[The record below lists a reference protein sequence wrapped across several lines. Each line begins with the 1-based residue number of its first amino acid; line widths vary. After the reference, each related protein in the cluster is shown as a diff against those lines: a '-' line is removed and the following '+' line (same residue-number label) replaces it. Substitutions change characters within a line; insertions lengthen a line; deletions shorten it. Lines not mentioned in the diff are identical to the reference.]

1 MKIQEVL
8 YNTYNIDIKIFSD
21 KYSNTFVNQFSYRFC
36 VVLVPPEA
44 RVMRHP
50 LKISRGAVSG
60 AKPTTQKIRCSG
72 YDRWDFHG
80 KAGRNSITEENVN
93 IIVACWHNG
102 KIIRRAEALA
112 PQ

>member
-8 YNTYNIDIKIFSD
+8 YNTYNIDVKILSD
-21 KYSNTFVNQFSYRFC
+21 KCPNTFVNQCSYRFY

-44 RVMRHP
+44 RVTRHP

-72 YDRWDFHG
+72 YDRWDFRG